1 MRHVSVRKN
10 VNALSAG
17 GPRTEAGKA
26 RSSRNS
32 LRHGLTAKQAV
43 IPGEDQA
50 EFDQLHDDL
59 IADRKPAGELEFQ
72 LVAEVAACMWR
83 LARARRHEA
92 KVLEVTID
100 LYGSNAPKLE
110 LVIRYIASI
119 ERQLHRTIARL
130 ERLQADRRELE
141 AEKPQETQQPPT
153 PLKVMAAGSSFDFT
167 TASDEFVSQSGEFV
181 SQNAETAHDAAAV
194 VRFAS

>member
-1 MRHVSVRKN
+1 MQNNIVVVRKN
-10 VNALSAG
+10 VNALPAG

-72 LVAEVAACMWR
+72 LVAEIAASMWR

-92 KVLEVTID
+92 KVLEVCID
-100 LYGSNAPKLE
+100 LYGSNAAKLE
-110 LVIRYIASI
+110 LVMRYVASI

-130 ERLQADRRELE
+130 ERIQADRRALE
-141 AEKPQETQQPPT
+141 IQQAQQAEPAQQPPA

-167 TASDEFVSQSGEFV
+167 TASDEFVSQ
-181 SQNAETAHDAAAV
+181 NAETAHDAAAV